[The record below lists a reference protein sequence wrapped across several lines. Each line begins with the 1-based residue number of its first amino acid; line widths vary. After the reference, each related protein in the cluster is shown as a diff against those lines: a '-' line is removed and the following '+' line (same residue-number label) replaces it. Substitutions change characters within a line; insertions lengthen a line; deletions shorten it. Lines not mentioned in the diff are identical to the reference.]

1 MKTISRILTLA
12 ALAITQTLAFTSCD
26 DNKSYADR
34 LEEETK
40 FINNYLADQ
49 RVIGHIPENNDFETG
64 PDAPYYRMDSD
75 GLVYMRVISKG
86 DMEDMAEKNDLVYIR
101 FTYYDLTKYVDGQ
114 LPDGVGNSDDVTYSE
129 QFRFQNTQSQSSISW
144 GEGIQ
149 LPLEYLGY
157 GCEVDLVIRSQ
168 AGRNDNIANVIPYLY
183 NVRYF
188 KSRIG

>member
-1 MKTISRILTLA
+1 MKTIYRILALA

-49 RVIGHIPENNDFETG
+49 RVVGHIPENNDFEIG

-101 FTYYDLTKYVDGQ
+101 FTYYDLTMYADGQ
-114 LPDGVGNSDDVTYSE
+114 LPDGAGNSDDVTYSE